1 MKEDLFG
8 KVVTDVSM
16 AGNFC
21 SVLFTKE
28 IKKKKKQQGFD
39 VIWSRVLLIWQIGRR
54 EILRKAKKNQ
64 KVFRLPLFF
73 DVNNDFNGHNQYVK
87 LYFTSTKSRHDS
99 F

>member
-1 MKEDLFG
+1 MKEDLFR

-28 IKKKKKQQGFD
+28 IKKEKKQQGFE

-54 EILRKAKKNQ
+54 EILRKAKK
-64 KVFRLPLFF
+64 KSKSFPSSFIFR
-73 DVNNDFNGHNQYVK
+73 
-87 LYFTSTKSRHDS
+87 R
-99 F
+99 